1 LKVSQI
7 VSHPFIRKFY
17 KKFNQEK
24 FMFLVLEHIQG
35 VNLDI
40 VIREMGLLRTY
51 DAKFYIASIIMMM
64 EYLHGK
70 NIIYR
75 DLKPDNIMVD
85 KRGYCKLLDF
95 GTAKLLEERPYK
107 TKTIIG
113 TPHYMAPEVLTH
125 KGYSF

>member
-1 LKVSQI
+1 MDQI
-7 VSHPFIRKFY
+7 
-17 KKFNQEK
+17 
-24 FMFLVLEHIQG
+24 
-35 VNLDI
+35 
-40 VIREMGLLRTY
+40 IREMGLLRTY
-51 DAKFYIASIIMMM
+51 DAKFYIASIIMMI

-85 KRGYCKLLDF
+85 HKGYCKLLDM
-95 GTAKLLEERPYK
+95 GTCKYLDKRPYK

-125 KGYSF
+125 KGYSFQVDLWAIGKLVFAII